1 MATQPSRAHS
11 ALGRKNGGDG
21 NGNGHNGNGNGD
33 GYGNGN
39 GHASGYG
46 HATAVEQVQEILHVL
61 FKRWRLIVGLFI
73 VVSLPGLV
81 ATCARSPIYSAQ
93 GKVLIVSDR
102 ANATIQ
108 PTEVD
113 SLATLKLNQSIVNSE
128 VQLISSRDLMER
140 VVRGLVVASNGG
152 GVLAVANAANGSGAI
167 GKSVVDFSRRLKVT
181 PIRNSNV
188 IRIEY
193 NSTEPAKAAQMVN
206 RVIDEYLNYHADVH
220 GHRGLVGFY
229 EEQGRILSQDLR
241 RAERS
246 LRDFARRE
254 GLVAP
259 VAELQ
264 TQVAALVDLEKE
276 LRVRDAAIAG
286 TEERLRTL
294 RMQIAEQP
302 SELRQSQEIEL
313 SPEVRQ
319 LAAQVVNREIDRVAL
334 LRKYTEK
341 DRHVRDN
348 AEELSELKTRL
359 QKAKRTNPKI
369 VTSEVF
375 GPNPLY
381 QRQLYKMLEMEAK
394 LKEYRALRIALEE
407 NLERGRRRLVRLK
420 DKALEF
426 DQLDQ
431 EVKRQR
437 ATLDLFLQR
446 EQEARIS
453 DAMDQKRLVNVEVVE
468 RPGKP
473 FHRADQKKTPMMLAI
488 ITGLVVGLA
497 GAFGAEYL
505 TGTLRFERE
514 VENRL
519 GLPVLGTIR
528 DTPA

>member
-1 MATQPSRAHS
+1 MVTQPSRAHS
-11 ALGRKNGGDG
+11 PLGRKNGGDG
-21 NGNGHNGNGNGD
+21 NGHDHSGNGNGNGN
-33 GYGNGN
+33 GYTNGN
-39 GHASGYG
+39 GHV
-46 HATAVEQVQEILHVL
+46 TAMEQLYEILHVL
-61 FKRWRLIVGLFI
+61 FKRWRWVVGLF
-73 VVSLPGLV
+73 VLVSLPGLA

-113 SLATLKLNQSIVNSE
+113 SLATLKLNAAIVNSE
-128 VQLISSRDLMER
+128 VQLIRSRDLMER
-140 VVRGLVVASNGG
+140 VVRGLVVARNGG
-152 GVLAVANAANGSGAI
+152 GVLAIANAANGEGAI
-167 GKSVVDFSRRLKVT
+167 GKSVVDSAKRLKVT

-188 IRIEY
+188 IEIEY
-193 NSTEPAKAAQMVN
+193 SSTEPAKAAQMVN
-206 RVIDEYLNYHADVH
+206 RVIDEYLDYHADVH

-229 EEQGRILSQDLR
+229 EEQGRLLTQDLR
-241 RAERS
+241 RAEQA
-246 LRDFARRE
+246 LRDFAKRE

-259 VAELQ
+259 IVELQ
-264 TQVAALVDLEKE
+264 QQVGALSELEKE
-276 LRVRDAAIAG
+276 IRERDAAIAG
-286 TEERLRTL
+286 TEEKLRTI
-294 RMQIAEQP
+294 RAQIAEQP
-302 SELRQSQEIEL
+302 TEIRRSQQLEI

-319 LAAQVVNREIDRVAL
+319 LASQIINREIDRVAL

-348 AEELSELKTRL
+348 AEEIDELTTQL
-359 QKAKRTNPKI
+359 QEARQTNPKV

-375 GPNPLY
+375 ATNPVY
-381 QRQLYKMLEMEAK
+381 ETQLYKMLELEAR
-394 LKEYRALRIALEE
+394 LKEHRARRIAVEE
-407 NLERGRRRLVRLK
+407 HLERGRRHLVRLK

-437 ATLDLFLQR
+437 ASLDLFMQR
-446 EQEARIS
+446 EQEARIG

-473 FHRADQKKTPMMLAI
+473 FRRADQKKTPMMLAI

-505 TGTLRFERE
+505 SGTLRFERE
-514 VENRL
+514 VEHRL
-519 GLPVLGTIR
+519 GLPVLGSIR
-528 DTPA
+528 DTTA